1 VFPLG
6 DLTKP
11 HVREQARRLGL
22 RVADKPDSQEICFV
36 PSGNYAE
43 FGARRAPE
51 VERSG

>member
-6 DLTKP
+6 NLTKP